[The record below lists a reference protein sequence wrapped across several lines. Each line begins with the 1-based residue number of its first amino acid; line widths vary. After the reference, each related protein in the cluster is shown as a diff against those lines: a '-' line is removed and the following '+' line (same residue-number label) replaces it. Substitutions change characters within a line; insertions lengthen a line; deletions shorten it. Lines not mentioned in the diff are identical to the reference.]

1 MVWKNHQKLP
11 CCVIFLVATLKLSS
25 NLNIQ
30 RRHEVFMFVRRRHR
44 VKMMK
49 RPSKSALNSGWGE
62 SAVDF
67 SFGLGCDENWSLLRG
82 CENLRCS
89 LSDLPFTV
97 CVCPVWVS
105 CVCVCNLPLT
115 LVCVCIWLFV
125 TLSSDPF
132 DCSLPVHGI
141 FLVQSILLLSIF
153 AVLSILMSQTW
164 SNTEWWEASWNTHL
178 NFQIILSRN
187 QKRL

>member
-115 LVCVCIWLFV
+115 LVCVYL
-125 TLSSDPF
+125 TLCDPLKWPF
-132 DCSLPVHGI
+132 GLQPASPWDFLGEKIGAGWHLLLQGI
-141 FLVQSILLLSIF
+141 FPTQEWNPHLLH
-153 AVLSILMSQTW
+153 W
-164 SNTEWWEASWNTHL
+164 
-178 NFQIILSRN
+178 
-187 QKRL
+187 